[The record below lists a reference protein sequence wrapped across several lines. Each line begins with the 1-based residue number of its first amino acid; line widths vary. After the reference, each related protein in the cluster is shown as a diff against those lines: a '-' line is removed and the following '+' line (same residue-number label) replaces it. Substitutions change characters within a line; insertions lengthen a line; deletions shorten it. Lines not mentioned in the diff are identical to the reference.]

1 MSDPALP
8 AMDTIFKDFLKKKHV
23 GLKKDVVL
31 YVRGAWVKYQ
41 EEYPD
46 GTKMTNG
53 YFDDGWD

>member
-31 YVRGAWVKYQ
+31 YVRGGVAEISGGVPGRD
-41 EEYPD
+41 E
-46 GTKMTNG
+46 
-53 YFDDGWD
+53 DDQRLF